1 MNVAEEILRDLDMDG
16 IQFENRACNE
26 ILNLYRRL
34 WSDAG
39 VGVEISVNHFTSH
52 SDPEVCNMSVDLL
65 MSDDNYVASEIWSKK
80 DVHVE
85 SVEEILAVGVPK
97 AIVLYKS
104 KILDG
109 LAAEWSSKLDDPNLT
124 EEELKAI
131 TQRISM
137 LNVARVQMSKKIQRS
152 IL

>member
-1 MNVAEEILRDLDMDG
+1 
-16 IQFENRACNE
+16 
-26 ILNLYRRL
+26 
-34 WSDAG
+34 
-39 VGVEISVNHFTSH
+39 
-52 SDPEVCNMSVDLL
+52 MSVDLL